1 MMVKPMKAVRRSR
14 SVTLCWAFV
23 GAAMLILTH
32 SLSTMFVTPQPPASS
47 RLTVSPRRAT
57 EVTEAKTDVEPKP
70 KIKIERIQTDL
81 PEEEMSDLDKL
92 LDKFNTRGGIIVATV
107 LLLLAGY
114 GVKAGFELAGADATT
129 SGIWTS
135 GIFFL
140 GVCVWTVTYF
150 TRVLTKS
157 TTYVEQLRQYE
168 TQVILKR
175 LSELDD
181 DEIRALCA
189 EVGVSDEELD
199 QMYGDARQALS
210 QKDQVLEMF
219 KAVGPPRQNE
229 DPRM

>member
-14 SVTLCWAFV
+14 SVTLGWAF
-23 GAAMLILTH
+23 AAASMLILAH
-32 SLSTMFVTPQPPASS
+32 SLSTMFVTPQAPTPA
-47 RLTVSPRRAT
+47 RRKVTRRAT
-57 EVTEAKTDVEPKP
+57 DVTEVKTEAEPK
-70 KIKIERIQTDL
+70 KNIKIERIQTDL